1 MMCTPTRS
9 SFQSGRLPIHVLTQL
24 SSPCDKNGAI
34 PRDMTG
40 VAAQLKTAGYATH
53 QGTLRRTPPQLPSSP
68 APRRRGLGACAVHA
82 APALRPPPLL
92 G

>member
-53 QGTLRRTPPQLPSSP
+53 QGTLAPHPSPQLPS
-68 APRRRGLGACAVHA
+68 AEGLGACAVHA
-82 APALRPPPLL
+82 APPLRPPPVP

>member
-53 QGTLRRTPPQLPSSP
+53 QGTLRMRLSYQQGP
-68 APRRRGLGACAVHA
+68 AARLRLAAAVRSRQVGL
-82 APALRPPPLL
+82 RQ
-92 G
+92 

>member
-53 QGTLRRTPPQLPSSP
+53 QGTLRPLPPTPAARLRLAAAVRSRQV
-68 APRRRGLGACAVHA
+68 GL
-82 APALRPPPLL
+82 RQ
-92 G
+92 